1 MPSSSYRNP
10 CPTGTGMGYETI
22 NNVIYLICSPAFKR
36 TDYTEPAVE
45 LGLGLGL
52 GLGIPLM
59 FVLIGICF
67 RCYWIRRLNRPNRR
81 LNPPPAVTPAVPTE
95 ADNYEAV
102 RQKLSPI
109 SFNEFLA
116 GNMSESLLHDLMIVR
131 TREKRDLRDF
141 IALAKQRR
149 HPELAS
155 WLEQLNPTTI
165 PPEVR
170 REAYQ
175 GSPFVTIGESDPIP
189 SLPAPASA
197 PPPPDTKI
205 SISYPTAVATA
216 SALTPGQQVTL
227 AMMEARP
234 YHEQYVQRERTAL
247 DDYLK
252 YSSENKK

>member
-1 MPSSSYRNP
+1 MSPAYGYRNP
-10 CPTGTGMGYETI
+10 CPSGSGIGYETI
-22 NNVIYLICSPAFKR
+22 NNVTYLICSPDFKQTAFYQS
-36 TDYTEPAVE
+36 DDMPGVG
-45 LGLGLGL
+45 LGVGLGL

-59 FVLIGICF
+59 FVLIGIFLYC
-67 RCYWIRRLNRPNRR
+67 CCRPNRR
-81 LNPPPAVTPAVPTE
+81 LNPPPAVTPAIPTE

-109 SFNEFLA
+109 SFNE
-116 GNMSESLLHDLMIVR
+116 
-131 TREKRDLRDF
+131 
-141 IALAKQRR
+141 
-149 HPELAS
+149 
-155 WLEQLNPTTI
+155 
-165 PPEVR
+165 
-170 REAYQ
+170 AYQ
-175 GSPFVTIGESDPIP
+175 GSTFVTIGESDPIP

-197 PPPPDTKI
+197 SAPPDTKI

-216 SALTPGQQVTL
+216 PALTPGQQVTL